1 MSRCLRWEACQA
13 GLLWRQCADLQ
24 PLSEAA
30 GHGDGFYDMKR
41 QCHLPLSEF
50 CGKERS
56 QECSAV
62 NSLKEA
68 SFVQVLYICLIT
80 DYFDIVRLFSTLKRG

>member
-1 MSRCLRWEACQA
+1 MAAWEVV
-13 GLLWRQCADLQ
+13 ADY
-24 PLSEAA
+24 EAA
-30 GHGDGFYDMKR
+30 AIA
-41 QCHLPLSEF
+41 LPTTFRVLWKGAMEV
-50 CGKERS
+50 S